1 MPNKMLGIIGGL
13 GSYASSY
20 FYNRLLDKTKASCD
34 QDYIDMVI
42 MNHASVPDRTD
53 YLIGRIKDNP
63 YEYLKNDILNLE
75 KINVSSILIL
85 CNTAYNFYHDLQKL
99 TDIPIRNLISDTVN
113 YLNNKNI
120 KKVTLLATTGTL
132 ETKLYQNYCFKYGI
146 ECKLLD
152 EEYQRKLMDIV
163 YSYMKLGKKIDINSW
178 NKIIESVNDY
188 PVLLGCTE
196 LSILKTELNLDDNFI
211 DPLEIEIDIIIE
223 EHRRDKNG

>member
-1 MPNKMLGIIGGL
+1 MPRKTLGVIGGL

-53 YLIGRIKDNP
+53 YLIGKIKDNP

-75 KINVSSILIL
+75 KLNVQSIVIL
-85 CNTAYNFYHDLQKL
+85 CNTAYSFYDELQKL
-99 TDIPIRNLISDTVN
+99 TDIPIRNLIYDTVD
-113 YLNNKNI
+113 YLNKNNI
-120 KKVTLLATTGTL
+120 KEVTLLATTGTL
-132 ETKLYQNYCFKYGI
+132 ETKLYQNYCSKYGI

-152 EEYQRKLMDIV
+152 KEYQDKLMDIV
-163 YSYMKLGKKIDINSW
+163 YRNMKLGKKIDISSW
-178 NKIIESVNDY
+178 NEIIESINAY
-188 PVLLGCTE
+188 PILLGCTE

-211 DPLEIEIDIIIE
+211 DPLEIEIDLIIE
-223 EHRRDKNG
+223 EYRSERNE